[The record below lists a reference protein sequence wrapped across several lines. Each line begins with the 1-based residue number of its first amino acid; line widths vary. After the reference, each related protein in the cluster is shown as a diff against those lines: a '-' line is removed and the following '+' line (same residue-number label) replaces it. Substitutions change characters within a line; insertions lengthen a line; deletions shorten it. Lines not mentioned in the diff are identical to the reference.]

1 MKRWALITGASQGIG
16 LEFARLFAREGYDL
30 VLVARDKPRLETISR
45 ELQAQFKVAVR
56 LLPKDLSVPGA
67 AEEIF
72 KELQGEN
79 IFIHSLINNAGFG
92 FQGSFAKLDLARHR
106 ALMDVN
112 MTALVE
118 LTHLFLAP
126 MLARREGRILNV
138 ASTAAFQ
145 PGPFMNLYYASKSFV
160 YFFSSALSSELEGS
174 GVTATVLCPGLT
186 RSEFH
191 TRASLSRP
199 KNSRLMMEADK
210 VARIGYEAMQRGKPI
225 VIAGWFNRFA
235 AAVAKALPTRLMCK
249 ITGAVNKSAES
260 N

>member
-106 ALMDVN
+106 ALMVEGVQFHPESVL
-112 MTALVE
+112 TADGPRV
-118 LTHLFLAP
+118 LA
-126 MLARREGRILNV
+126 NFV
-138 ASTAAFQ
+138 ASI
-145 PGPFMNLYYASKSFV
+145 S
-160 YFFSSALSSELEGS
+160 
-174 GVTATVLCPGLT
+174 
-186 RSEFH
+186 
-191 TRASLSRP
+191 
-199 KNSRLMMEADK
+199 
-210 VARIGYEAMQRGKPI
+210 
-225 VIAGWFNRFA
+225 
-235 AAVAKALPTRLMCK
+235 
-249 ITGAVNKSAES
+249 
-260 N
+260 